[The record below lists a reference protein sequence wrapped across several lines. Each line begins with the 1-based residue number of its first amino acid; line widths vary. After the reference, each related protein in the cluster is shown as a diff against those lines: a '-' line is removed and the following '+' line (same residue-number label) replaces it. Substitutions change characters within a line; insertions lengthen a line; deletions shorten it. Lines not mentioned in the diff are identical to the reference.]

1 MERVRRYNPGMDET
15 DDETPRTATLLKDE
29 VSGLIADAFKLGA
42 VLVALFAVIPRGL
55 PLPIHPAIFAVVG
68 ALVAAIVIWR
78 IVQFVNAISD
88 QS

>member
-1 MERVRRYNPGMDET
+1 MDET

-29 VSGLIADAFKLGA
+29 VSGLIADGFKLGA

-55 PLPIHPAIFAVVG
+55 QLPIHPAVFAVVG

-88 QS
+88 RS